1 MNLLV
6 LAFLVGMAVTLL
18 VVGAGLFVLDLVTT
32 VPLAEP
38 TKLARASTWVTA
50 SAALPV
56 LVLLAGG
63 L

>member
-6 LAFLVGMAVTLL
+6 LAFLTGMAATLL

-38 TKLARASTWVTA
+38 TKLARASPWVTA